1 MELSYIKELWSKNVN
16 TDRTQENNT
25 WDSYVRDCVNDD
37 SVNFENNSFLK
48 FIQSKVE
55 LTSDMRT
62 LDIGCGEGKYS
73 LAIASKVKMFWAW
86 ILHRK

>member
-73 LAIASKVKMFWAW
+73 LGHCV
-86 ILHRK
+86 

>member
-25 WDSYVRDCVNDD
+25 WDSYVRDCDNDD

-48 FIQSKVE
+48 FIQSATVMKMNSQDNMIWFSRIIHIPLLI
-55 LTSDMRT
+55 LTH
-62 LDIGCGEGKYS
+62 L
-73 LAIASKVKMFWAW
+73 
-86 ILHRK
+86 

>member
-55 LTSDMRT
+55 LT
-62 LDIGCGEGKYS
+62 
-73 LAIASKVKMFWAW
+73 
-86 ILHRK
+86 